1 MTDRSLGDSELD
13 AAIDRAVR
21 DLMGAEPRADLR
33 ERVLSEL
40 PRPSELAG
48 TSARATLWPRFAF
61 GLVAAAA
68 VLVIA
73 VQFADRPSERPAEQ
87 TIAVLPAPPD
97 RPRTAGTPFTR
108 PPEHTPIPRAAPA
121 RRTGP
126 VPTTPLRGVVPD
138 DRPIQA
144 ASIETAPPLGI
155 APMTPVARLNRIE
168 PIGLSRLEASEI
180 PAPAIDIKPLAIDLL
195 EIGPLTP
202 QTLSGFSR
210 RAHGKTNVCNRPGHR
225 TAGRH
230 RLRAAGS
237 GRSRGKAGKTS
248 ADDLPPRKDCRST
261 SKWN

>member
-40 PRPSELAG
+40 AG

-61 GLVAAAA
+61 GLVAATA

-73 VQFADRPSERPAEQ
+73 VQFADRPAERPAEQ
-87 TIAVLPAPPD
+87 TIAGRAAPEA
-97 RPRTAGTPFTR
+97 RPRTDGTPL
-108 PPEHTPIPRAAPA
+108 PPAVPAPISPRSPVRVSGPA
-121 RRTGP
+121 
-126 VPTTPLRGVVPD
+126 PTTPPRRAIVD

-144 ASIETAPPLGI
+144 ASIETTPPLGT
-155 APMTPVARLNRIE
+155 APLTPLARLNRIE

-180 PAPAIDIKPLAIDLL
+180 PAPVIDIKPLGIELL

-202 QTLSGFSR
+202 R
-210 RAHGKTNVCNRPGHR
+210 R
-225 TAGRH
+225 
-230 RLRAAGS
+230 
-237 GRSRGKAGKTS
+237 
-248 ADDLPPRKDCRST
+248 
-261 SKWN
+261 